1 MEPTVLSHIDTA
13 WYRAHREQN
22 QMVIRGMFWL
32 EGRVD
37 MELLAKTIDER
48 LLPFHRFH
56 RRIEERWRGRPQWV
70 DVESFDVF
78 DHLTHLRADRPDLE
92 KLLGELA
99 VLPLDMTK
107 PPWHAHVIE
116 LDDGSTVLFFRIHH
130 AVGDGQALVHVL
142 LSLSDP
148 VEVDGEVDPERR
160 RDRHW
165 KTSAQPEPPDPGLS
179 GIVRSALSVV
189 AKPANWVRQAFINIA
204 KVLVLLRITLIPPD
218 SATVLRGRLGTAK
231 AVAWTDAL
239 SVERVRAVAETLD
252 ATINDVLLST
262 VAGALRRYVDARGT
276 PIDSAELRAMVP
288 VDVRPKDV
296 VPDMG
301 NRFGL
306 VVFTMPAAMT
316 DPVERVRETSRR
328 MDKIKRRPEA
338 GVGYGLIRLLG
349 LIPGAVEKLL
359 IRFFAS
365 KASLVITNV
374 IGPRHQMMI
383 ADAHIRDLLVFVP
396 QSGNIGVGVAIFSYN
411 GRVRV
416 SVMSDRLRLP
426 DPQRVAE
433 LFADEFAALEAN
445 L

>member
-37 MELLAKTIDER
+37 AEMLAKTLDDR
-48 LLPFHRFH
+48 LFPFRRFH
-56 RRIEERWRGRPQWV
+56 RVIEDPWRGRPRWV
-70 DVESFDVF
+70 DPTAFDVA
-78 DHLTHLRADRPDLE
+78 DHITHLKADRVDLE

-107 PPWHAHVIE
+107 PPWHTHVIDI
-116 LDDGSTVLFFRIHH
+116 DDGTTVLFFRIHH

-142 LSLSDP
+142 LSLTDP
-148 VEVDGEVDPERR
+148 VDVDDEVDPERR
-160 RDRHW
+160 RDLHW
-165 KTSAQPEPPDPGLS
+165 RGQAEPEPPEPSL
-179 GIVRSALSVV
+179 VLAALSVL
-189 AKPANWVRQAFINIA
+189 AKPAQWVGQAFINIA

-218 SATVLRGRLGTAK
+218 SATVLRGKLGTAK

-239 SVERVRAVAETLD
+239 SVERVRSIADGLD

-262 VAGALRRYVDARGT
+262 IAGAFRRYVEDHGT

-316 DPVERVRETSRR
+316 DPIERVRETTRR
-328 MDKIKRRPEA
+328 MNKIKRRPEA

-374 IGPRHQMMI
+374 IGPRHQTMI
-383 ADAHIRDLLVFVP
+383 ADAPIRDLLVFVP

-426 DPQRVAE
+426 DPQRIAE
-433 LFADEFAALEAN
+433 LFADEFNVLEQAL
-445 L
+445 